1 MRCVPIKHA
10 LLSLSLFR
18 AMREPSLQDR
28 IGVRAFFC
36 CLLPQR
42 ERSSGSRKTFR
53 VGRNKKLR
61 PARIRVKNMKKVVGL
76 LINMIALVAA
86 GGIYV
91 KLDMPVLG
99 IAVAAIGLF
108 IGTKLMKN
116 S

>member
-1 MRCVPIKHA
+1 M
-10 LLSLSLFR
+10 
-18 AMREPSLQDR
+18 
-28 IGVRAFFC
+28 
-36 CLLPQR
+36 QR
-42 ERSSGSRKTFR
+42 KPKSWER

>member
-1 MRCVPIKHA
+1 
-10 LLSLSLFR
+10 
-18 AMREPSLQDR
+18 MREPSLQDR
-28 IGVRAFFC
+28 IGVRAFFVAFFPNASDAAEAEK
-36 CLLPQR
+36 LL
-42 ERSSGSRKTFR
+42 ER
-53 VGRNKKLR
+53 VGEIKSCDRHE
-61 PARIRVKNMKKVVGL
+61 IRVKNMKKVVGL